1 MSGGNENRQLTLDM
15 PRRDVPLNA
24 AFHGEGYEPSLDRE
38 RLDRHCRVVLWVL
51 RESPGR
57 WWTYE
62 ELADAAGVPRGSVRT
77 RVSNLKAWKHP
88 IETRTR
94 PDRFREVRLGGT
106 P

>member
-1 MSGGNENRQLTLDM
+1 VNRQLTLDILAA
-15 PRRDVPLNA
+15 RDVPLNA
-24 AFHGEGYEPSLDRE
+24 TFHGKGYEPGLDRE
-38 RLDRHCRVVLWVL
+38 RLSRHCGVVLEIL
-51 RESPGR
+51 RASSR